1 MWSKNKYKNVK
12 INHAVFGKFD
22 SKLEYETFLFLLS
35 EQQKRQISNL
45 KRQVAI
51 DLTPKKNKFK
61 VKYICDFIYIEKER
75 GLIIADSKG
84 IQTPEYRVKR
94 EWLLYQY
101 RGFVFIEFYKGRIKE
116 YEPLGDLDLKEC
128 ILDKSTKNN

>member
-22 SKLEYETFLFLLS
+22 SRLEYETFLFLLS
-35 EQQKRQISNL
+35 EEQKRRISNL
-45 KRQVAI
+45 KRQVVI

-61 VKYICDFIYIEKER
+61 VKYICDFAYMEKER

-101 RGFVFIEFYKGRIKE
+101 MGFIFVEFYKGRIKE

>member
-1 MWSKNKYKNVK
+1 MWHKNKYRNLK
-12 INHAVFGKFD
+12 INHATFGKFD

-35 EQQKRQISNL
+35 EEQKRRISNL

-51 DLTPKKNKFK
+51 DLTPNKNKFK
-61 VKYICDFIYIEKER
+61 VKYICDFAYIEEER

-101 RGFVFIEFYKGRIKE
+101 RGFVFLEFYKGRIKE
-116 YEPLGDLDLKEC
+116 YEPSGDLDLKES
-128 ILDKSTKNN
+128 ILEKIN

>member
-1 MWSKNKYKNVK
+1 MWRKNKYKNLK
-12 INHAVFGKFD
+12 INHATFGKFD

-35 EQQKRQISNL
+35 EEQKRRISNL

-61 VKYICDFIYIEKER
+61 VKYICDFAYIEKER

-101 RGFVFIEFYKGRIKE
+101 GGFVFVEFYKGRIKE

-128 ILDKSTKNN
+128 ILGKIN

>member
-1 MWSKNKYKNVK
+1 MWSKNKYRNLK
-12 INHAVFGKFD
+12 INHATFGKFD

-35 EQQKRQISNL
+35 EEQKRRISNL

-94 EWLLYQY
+94 EWLLHQY
-101 RGFVFIEFYKGRIKE
+101 RGFVFVEFYKGHVKE
-116 YEPLGDLDLKEC
+116 YEPLGDLDLKES
-128 ILDKSTKNN
+128 ILEKSTKNN

>member
-1 MWSKNKYKNVK
+1 MWSKNKYRNLK
-12 INHAVFGKFD
+12 INHATYGKFD
-22 SKLEYETFLFLLS
+22 SKLEYETFLYLLAL
-35 EQQKRQISNL
+35 QQNKKISNL

-51 DLTPKKNKFK
+51 DLTPKKDKHK
-61 VKYICDFIYIEKER
+61 VKYVCDFTYIDKER

-101 RGFVFIEFYKGRIKE
+101 KGFVFVEFYKGRIKE
-116 YEPLGDLDLKEC
+116 YESFGNLDLKES
-128 ILDKSTKNN
+128 ILEKIN

>member
-1 MWSKNKYKNVK
+1 MRSKNKYRNLK
-12 INHAVFGKFD
+12 INHAAFGKFD

-35 EQQKRQISNL
+35 EEQKRRISNL

-61 VKYICDFIYIEKER
+61 VKYICDFAYIEKER
-75 GLIIADSKG
+75 GLIISDSKG
-84 IQTPEYRVKR
+84 MLTPEYRVKR

-101 RGFVFIEFYKGRIKE
+101 RGFVFLEFYKGRIKE
-116 YEPLGDLDLKEC
+116 YEPSGDLDLKES
-128 ILDKSTKNN
+128 ILEKIN